1 MALSPREWRLA
12 HSRGSYCLYCSSP
25 SGCKTRAGWQF
36 CPPLACYS
44 SSESYTSYLIFEKQ
58 KSLLYLRPDKMFS
71 SPSAAYKES
80 ITLLQRSF
88 VNKSFLSVVS
98 RDKKKE
104 KKERKW
110 SSQPKLDFFSCSSR
124 DWDSILIFLL
134 RSMYFFFTNIFFYT
148 TSVYLQRYMHKLLT
162 TRQQHK
168 KETEE
173 ETELQFVL

>member
-98 RDKKKE
+98 RDKKKR
-104 KKERKW
+104 KKRKKMVFPTKTW
-110 SSQPKLDFFSCSSR
+110 LLQLLLQRLRFNTDFF
-124 DWDSILIFLL
+124 IAVNVFFFYYYIFLY
-134 RSMYFFFTNIFFYT
+134 YF
-148 TSVYLQRYMHKLLT
+148 SLPSEVYA
-162 TRQQHK
+162 
-168 KETEE
+168 
-173 ETELQFVL
+173 

>member
-98 RDKKKE
+98 RDKKKRKK
-104 KKERKW
+104 KKENGLPNQNLT
-110 SSQPKLDFFSCSSR
+110 SSVAPPEIEIQYWF
-124 DWDSILIFLL
+124 FLL
-134 RSMYFFFTNIFFYT
+134 RSMFFFFLLLYFLYYF
-148 TSVYLQRYMHKLLT
+148 SLPSEVYA
-162 TRQQHK
+162 
-168 KETEE
+168 
-173 ETELQFVL
+173 